1 MPVPDLS
8 SADRTVVPPLV
19 SIPRQYNAA
28 YDLLES
34 NLRAGRGAKTAYIDD
49 RGRYSYGELASR
61 VRRFAQAL
69 AQLGIQP
76 EQRVLL
82 CLHDTVDLPVAFLG
96 SIWAGV
102 VPVCVNTSL
111 KPADYCHL
119 LTDSRAR
126 ALVVSH
132 SLLPQFTPLLS
143 EIASLQHVVV
153 SEGAAPP
160 YPSFETLVDQ
170 ASMAAEPA
178 PTCSDDVCFWLYSS
192 GSTGTPKG
200 TIHVHSSLILTA
212 ELYARPILG
221 IREDDIVFSAA
232 KLFFAYGL
240 GNALTFPLAVG
251 ATAVLMRERPTPEA
265 IFARLRQ
272 HQPTLFCGVPT
283 LYASLLAAELPQRAE
298 LNLRGCVS
306 AGEALP
312 REIGER
318 WSRHFGIDIVDGIG
332 STEMLHIFISN
343 RFQDICYG
351 TTGSVVPGYEVRLV
365 DESGADVP
373 DGDIGELIVSGPS
386 CASGYWNNR
395 AKSMDTFQGRWTR
408 SGDKYYRD
416 ANGHYVHA
424 GRADDMLKVSGLY
437 VSPTEVESALLS
449 HPCVLEAAVVGTQDQ
464 DGLIKPLACVVL
476 KNRDE
481 ASAALADQLKQH
493 VKSLLLPHKYPRRVE
508 FLAELPK
515 TATGKIQRFKLRELY
530 GQWPGLSAQ

>member
-1 MPVPDLS
+1 MSALS
-8 SADRTVVPPLV
+8 CADRSVVPPLV
-19 SIPRQYNAA
+19 TIPRQYNAA
-28 YDLLES
+28 HDLLES

-49 RGRYSYGELASR
+49 AGRYSYSELAER

-69 AQLGIQP
+69 TQLGIQP

-82 CLHDTVDLPVAFLG
+82 CMYDTVDLPVAFLG

-111 KPADYCHL
+111 KSADYRHL
-119 LTDSRAR
+119 LLDSRAR

-132 SLLPQFTPLLS
+132 TLLPQFAPILG
-143 EIASLQHVVV
+143 EIAGLRHVVV

-160 YPSFETLVDQ
+160 YPSLNELVDG
-170 ASMAAEPA
+170 AGMAAEPA
-178 PTCSDDVCFWLYSS
+178 PTCSDDTCFWLYSS

-212 ELYARPILG
+212 ELYARPVLG
-221 IREDDIVFSAA
+221 ICESDVVLSAA

-265 IFARLRQ
+265 VFARLRQ
-272 HQPTLFCGVPT
+272 HQATLFCGVPT
-283 LYASLLAAELPQRAE
+283 LYASMLATELPQRSE

-318 WSRHFGIDIVDGIG
+318 WSRHFGTHILDGIG

-351 TTGSVVPGYEVRLV
+351 TTGSVVPGYEARLV
-365 DESGADVP
+365 DETGMDVP
-373 DGDIGELIVSGPS
+373 AGEIGELIVSGPS

-395 AKSMDTFQGRWTR
+395 EKSMCTFQGHWTR

-449 HPCVLEAAVVGTQDQ
+449 HPCVLEAAVVSSQDR
-464 DGLIKPLACVVL
+464 DGLVKPLACVVL
-476 KNRDE
+476 KNRDQ
-481 ASAALADQLKQH
+481 ASAALAEQLKQH

-508 FLAELPK
+508 FLPELPK

-530 GQWPGLSAQ
+530 GQWLGQSAQ